1 MLRAY
6 ILCTVVAGPF
16 WAHCTDVPILVRL
29 QLEALCL
36 LLYLRPIRDAST
48 PSLWR
53 CQRFLCMHAGIAFAG
68 VHDSFWTHAADV
80 PILARLL
87 REAFVDLHSQPLLQH
102 LHDELTERHG
112 LTGTQARHNDKSD
125 SQHKAENLPMSRP
138 GRKKSA
144 TQIPEPP
151 ELGDLDLNQIREAE
165 YFFN

>member
-1 MLRAY
+1 M
-6 ILCTVVAGPF
+6 AGPF

-48 PSLWR
+48 PLLRR

-87 REAFVDLHSQPLLQH
+87 REAFVDLHSQPLLQN
-102 LHDELTERHG
+102 LHDELTARQPGSTEP
-112 LTGTQARHNDKSD
+112 QARHDDKID
-125 SQHKAENLPMSRP
+125 SQPNSEDLHKKRP
-138 GRKKSA
+138 GKKKLDP
-144 TQIPEPP
+144 QIPDPP
-151 ELGDLDLNQIREAE
+151 ELGDLDLNQVREAE